1 MHRARRGLRVGMASS
16 PTMRLNGL
24 QNSVHARHI
33 IAMVAVKE
41 VAGGAAKPRH
51 AISIEGML
59 FAARVKGWLAHFC
72 AMRSEESLA
81 LTALY
86 PKADPTYRPL
96 KDATS
101 RRWHVRTV
109 RGEFEILTTGAKW

>member
-72 AMRSEESLA
+72 AMRSEEEA
-81 LTALY
+81 
-86 PKADPTYRPL
+86 PGHRPDL
-96 KDATS
+96 PHS
-101 RRWHVRTV
+101 RRRVS
-109 RGEFEILTTGAKW
+109 FLGAR